1 LDGEERV
8 FMMPQSVPRLFSI
21 VEDTLNTNDIV
32 VQIDAEISRLQQ
44 AKALLAGTGTTVK
57 RKPGRPAG
65 VAGLPRV
72 TRLEPTKPLAKV
84 KAVRTLSPEARA
96 KIAAAQRSRWAKS
109 RKAAK
114 STSGKTVAT
123 RTAQPKKSVQ
133 AKKTASPKTK
143 APAAAAS

>member
-1 LDGEERV
+1 
-8 FMMPQSVPRLFSI
+8 
-21 VEDTLNTNDIV
+21 LNTNDIV

-44 AKALLAGTGTTVK
+44 AKALLAGAGNTAK
-57 RKPGRPAG
+57 KKPGRPAG
-65 VAGLPRV
+65 VAGLPREA
-72 TRLEPTKPLAKV
+72 RLEPTKPLAKV

-96 KIAAAQRSRWAKS
+96 KIAAAQKARWAKS

-123 RTAQPKKSVQ
+123 RTARPKKSIP
-133 AKKTASPKTK
+133 AKKTASPKSK

>member
-1 LDGEERV
+1 
-8 FMMPQSVPRLFSI
+8 M
-21 VEDTLNTNDIV
+21 NTNDIV

-44 AKALLAGTGTTVK
+44 AKALLASTGTTVK

-65 VAGLPRV
+65 VAGLPKK

-84 KAVRTLSPEARA
+84 KVVRTLSPEARA
-96 KIAAAQRSRWAKS
+96 KIAAAQKVRWAKS

-114 STSGKTVAT
+114 STSGTVAA
-123 RTAQPKKSVQ
+123 RAAQPKKSVP

-143 APAAAAS
+143 APGTPAS